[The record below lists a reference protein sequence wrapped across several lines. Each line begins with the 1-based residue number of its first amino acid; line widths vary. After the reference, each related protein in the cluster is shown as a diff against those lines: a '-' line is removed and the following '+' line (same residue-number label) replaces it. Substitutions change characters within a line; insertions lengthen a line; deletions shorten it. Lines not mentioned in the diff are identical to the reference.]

1 MIRGTQLL
9 TIKGVRAF
17 AQLNVV
23 TRVAKQ
29 KRNTYN
35 SRLTRAAYY
44 SKVGHCCFLKL
55 TPVYPSCLHA
65 KFPHG
70 TRVNI
75 AITRTTGRLN
85 RFCVGIEM
93 VPVTCCLVMH
103 SKYVVIE
110 SKIATI
116 EFASSIH
123 MNSNHHFLAILSR
136 ISFLLFNSY
145 SIFRSMK
152 FESTYSVNRKP
163 EFTIN

>member
-1 MIRGTQLL
+1 ML
-9 TIKGVRAF
+9 
-17 AQLNVV
+17 

-85 RFCVGIEM
+85 RFCVGTEM

-110 SKIATI
+110 SKIPLNSHRQFIRIRTI
-116 EFASSIH
+116 IFSRYWIDIVSLFQFLSSYEILIH
-123 MNSNHHFLAILSR
+123 VNIFNT
-136 ISFLLFNSY
+136 LLIENLNLW
-145 SIFRSMK
+145 IIKKTVMLPIDARARSG
-152 FESTYSVNRKP
+152 VVA
-163 EFTIN
+163 

>member
-1 MIRGTQLL
+1 M
-9 TIKGVRAF
+9 
-17 AQLNVV
+17 V

-123 MNSNHHFLAILSR
+123 MNSNHHFLAILGYRFFFSIR
-136 ISFLLFNSY
+136 IQFFALRNLNLRTVLIENLNLRIIKKISYRSFT
-145 SIFRSMK
+145 RW
-152 FESTYSVNRKP
+152 RK
-163 EFTIN
+163 